1 MIKYD
6 SLPLQIIETG
16 AGFLKAKVTFAVPGV
31 LPYNYADGLR
41 MEAKLPEDV
50 LSNTTIDSANGAP
63 VTDGHPFDGGIPIAV
78 TPGNYKYLSKGALS
92 NAHVED
98 GKGVG
103 IITIYDD
110 GLINDIKS
118 GNKTEVS
125 MGFEHDSDSTGGIFN
140 GVKYDSAQRNIRIN
154 HLAIVAR
161 ARAGDKTKINLWGDS
176 MEGGKPFTY
185 RTLDGKREFAVDG
198 KDVQDELLT
207 LNKEIKALNEKIKA
221 DGAEMKDM
229 HAKLSA
235 TAATKPDDN
244 GEAMKADL
252 LKQIADHEAKE
263 AQLMEQL
270 KAWMDEFNA
279 LKDDIP
285 NVVAQ
290 EAGNR
295 VDAMQNVKAVDAGA
309 KMDGMTTLDIKKMF
323 IEKVHNG
330 AIKCDGMS
338 ADAINARYDAA
349 KEFAKLKA
357 VQFTGNVMGGHVDS
371 KKFEADAASVEQK
384 RNSMAN
390 AYDENQKKLRG

>member
-1 MIKYD
+1 
-6 SLPLQIIETG
+6 
-16 AGFLKAKVTFAVPGV
+16 
-31 LPYNYADGLR
+31 
-41 MEAKLPEDV
+41 
-50 LSNTTIDSANGAP
+50 
-63 VTDGHPFDGGIPIAV
+63 
-78 TPGNYKYLSKGALS
+78 
-92 NAHVED
+92 
-98 GKGVG
+98 
-103 IITIYDD
+103 
-110 GLINDIKS
+110 
-118 GNKTEVS
+118 VS
-125 MGFEHDSDSTGGIFN
+125 MGFDHDTQTSTGVYN
-140 GVKYDSAQRNIRIN
+140 GVKYDSIQKNIRVN

-161 ARAGDKTKINLWGDS
+161 ARAGDKTKLNLWGDS
-176 MEGGKPFTY
+176 MEEKGGKPFMY

-279 LKDDIP
+279 LKEDIP
-285 NVVAQ
+285 NVVAK
-290 EAGNR
+290 EAGDR
-295 VDAMQNVKAVDAGA
+295 VDAMQNVSAVDPGA
-309 KMDGMTTLDIKKMF
+309 KMDGMTTIDIKKMF
-323 IEKVHNG
+323 IEKVHGG
-330 AIKCDGMS
+330 AIKVDGMS
-338 ADAINARYDAA
+338 NDAITARYDAA

-357 VQFTGNVMGGHVDS
+357 NQFTGGGKPGLTVDS